1 MNLYIKY
8 AGIHVRS
15 IMQYK
20 TSFLFTTIG
29 QFLVSFNVFLGMMF
43 MFQRFSNVKGF
54 SYSECLMCFSIVLL
68 AFSLAESFFRG
79 FDTFGSMI
87 GNGEFDRILLRPRG
101 LIYQVISSKIE
112 LSRIG
117 RVLQAIVMFVYA
129 VPRSNIE
136 WNLSRILT
144 VLFMIL
150 GGAVVFASLFLLYAS
165 LCFFTLEGLEFM
177 NIFTDGAR
185 EYGKYPVNIYGKN
198 VLKICT
204 YIVPFALFQYYPF
217 LYVCGKS
224 ENIYFAFLPV
234 IGCVFVVPCY
244 LLWRVGV
251 RHYKSTG
258 S

>member
-1 MNLYIKY
+1 
-8 AGIHVRS
+8 
-15 IMQYK
+15 
-20 TSFLFTTIG
+20 
-29 QFLVSFNVFLGMMF
+29 MF
-43 MFQRFSNVKGF
+43 KRFSNVEGF

-87 GNGEFDRILLRPRG
+87 GNGEFDRILVRPRG
-101 LIYQVISSKIE
+101 LIFQVISSKIE

-117 RVLQAIVMFVYA
+117 RILQAIVMFAYA
-129 VPRSNIE
+129 VPRSSIE
-136 WNLSRILT
+136 WNLSKIIT
-144 VLFMIL
+144 VIVMVI
-150 GGAVVFASLFLLYAS
+150 GGTVVFTSLFLLYAS

-204 YIVPFALFQYYPF
+204 YIVPYALFQYYPF
-217 LYVCGKS
+217 LYLSGKS
-224 ENIYFAFLPV
+224 ENTYLALLP
-234 IGCVFVVPCY
+234 ILGCLFIIPCY
-244 LLWRVGV
+244 LLWRTGV